1 MFTARVMLAVLA
13 LIQGAASASSL
24 EGADLSVAG
33 AEARLGWGGGYSSG
47 AWSLLHLRVT
57 GGDAYTLNLEAQ
69 SGTLKAGLQP
79 LTATLTVSA
88 GAGVREQRLWV
99 PLRTK
104 RPIKLTLTSSLG
116 VSSATIQPSNANA
129 IVAEPMDS
137 PAAYLGK
144 PRITGILEPQ
154 SALIALAGGAVLTN
168 TTGLE
173 RLPSGALGLGELRR
187 DAIKTRTDQ
196 LNLQQIASSVV
207 RVAQPPQRS
216 SEGLAWWCAAAFIA
230 TLGIYSAQR
239 LEWRFSAWSAAFM
252 LGIGVVGWAAL
263 QARDTGAALPNTEQ
277 TVLIGAGGW
286 GLQMQVTSVFNATA
300 GPLSLPSSVQLLSR
314 VQLLSPTNT
323 HYTQTATLLQA
334 GAWSSVSYWSAPS
347 AARVP
352 LRSSNSKLENSGL
365 ETLTDVYVIGT
376 GSLEPIRPAATRSFK
391 TTNGQSFEDGYSSYG
406 SLVRHLPLG
415 SALARRGQT
424 LLIALPEQSGER

>member
-1 MFTARVMLAVLA
+1 MFTAWVMLAVLA

-24 EGADLSVAG
+24 EGADLSLPG

-57 GGDAYTLNLEAQ
+57 GGDAYTLSLATQ
-69 SGTLKAGLQP
+69 TGTLRSGLQP

-88 GAGVREQRLWV
+88 GAGVREQRLWL
-99 PLRTK
+99 PLWTK

-154 SALIALAGGAVLTN
+154 RALIALAGGAVLTN

-173 RLPSGALGLGELRR
+173 RLPSGALGLGQLRR
-187 DAIKTRTDQ
+187 DATKTRADQ
-196 LNLQQIASSVV
+196 LDLQPIVLSVV
-207 RVAQPPQRS
+207 RVAQSPQRS

-230 TLGIYSAQR
+230 ALGIYSARR
-239 LEWRFSAWSAAFM
+239 LEWRFSTWSAAFM

-263 QARDTGAALPNTEQ
+263 QARDTGAASPNTTEQ

-300 GPLSLPSSVQLLSR
+300 GQLSLPSSVQLLSR
-314 VQLLSPTNT
+314 LSPTNT
-323 HYTQTATLLQA
+323 HYTQNATLLQA

-352 LRSSNSKLENSGL
+352 LRIRNSTLENSGSQ
-365 ETLTDVYVIGT
+365 TLTDVYVIGA
-376 GSLEPIRPAATRSFK
+376 GSLEPIGAAATRSFK

-424 LLIALPEQSGER
+424 LLIALPERSGER